1 MCLSSYTLSRSHWSY
16 SFVREFS
23 VSRGIVFTERI
34 CWSEDLK
41 TAVVGGL
48 LHYHLKN
55 LLPKAELNCW
65 LTVHT
70 AISDPE
76 LVFGSHSSPPV
87 MRWVGSEKWEPSM
100 DSIPVDQ
107 GAVEDAS
114 GIAKKFP
121 ENMSQHA
128 LRPIFAPRNS
138 QRTTLDSTKNLNEV
152 GKTLLDWQHAIGH
165 CVLIQ
170 HLEKFVESFIQLI
183 SFCHFLYLTP
193 ANSRQYLILD
203 KSSSCQSVPNIC
215 SWRSGWS
222 CRRTFVS
229 SMSTNSPLTPIFWY
243 FV

>member
-1 MCLSSYTLSRSHWSY
+1 MCFVVHTFKQ
-16 SFVREFS
+16 SFVIVICSWIS

-41 TAVVGGL
+41 TAVVVGL

-55 LLPKAELNCW
+55 LPPKAGMNCW

-87 MRWVGSEKWEPSM
+87 MSELVPICENFHGFNSCGS
-100 DSIPVDQ
+100 

-121 ENMSQHA
+121 ENMSQM
-128 LRPIFAPRNS
+128 LGGPILHLGIPRERLWIPPRS
-138 QRTTLDSTKNLNEV
+138 EV
-152 GKTLLDWQHAIGH
+152 GKTLVDWQHGIGH

-170 HLEKFVESFIQLI
+170 HLEKSLESFKQLI
-183 SFCHFLYLTP
+183 SFCTSCILP
-193 ANSRQYLILD
+193 ATDSVW
-203 KSSSCQSVPNIC
+203 SSTNLRLAIVSNIC

-222 CRRTFVS
+222 CRRRS
-229 SMSTNSPLTPIFWY
+229 SPRWTRI
-243 FV
+243 VI